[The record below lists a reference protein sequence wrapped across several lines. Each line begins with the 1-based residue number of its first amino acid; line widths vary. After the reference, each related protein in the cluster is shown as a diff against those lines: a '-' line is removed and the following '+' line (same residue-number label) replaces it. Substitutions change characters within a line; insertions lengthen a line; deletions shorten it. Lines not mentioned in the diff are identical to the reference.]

1 MDITLKSIFRV
12 NIGKKLNVDQP
23 ALPWIGAHPS
33 QEEMQTKRNQ
43 KRGRREPAMTSE
55 VIRDITVSLLKKNK
69 RGGRR
74 QTTSVRRPHN
84 APTIFAFRGR
94 FSHLSVSSFNFII
107 SLENEKKTYR
117 GAMWRS
123 VRFSFSFASQKR
135 YHPIK
140 VEKIAFTP
148 SYQLYQA
155 FTGSFSSYSEACL
168 ISLFTPVF
176 T

>member
-1 MDITLKSIFRV
+1 MDSLSFSIMSQKNTKIISFFLMDITLKSIFRV

-117 GAMWRS
+117 GAM
-123 VRFSFSFASQKR
+123 
-135 YHPIK
+135 
-140 VEKIAFTP
+140 
-148 SYQLYQA
+148 
-155 FTGSFSSYSEACL
+155 
-168 ISLFTPVF
+168 
-176 T
+176 

>member
-55 VIRDITVSLLKKNK
+55 VIRDITVSLLKKK
-69 RGGRR
+69 QKGRPSPDDVR
-74 QTTSVRRPHN
+74 ATSSQRPYN
-84 APTIFAFRGR
+84 LRVSWPFLPP
-94 FSHLSVSSFNFII
+94 LSFI
-107 SLENEKKTYR
+107 LQLYYFPRKWKKTYR